1 MVRAAH
7 SLVNVRWEADVFT
20 TKERSSGWVRSE
32 VHWAPLRG
40 GRRDHLHCVHTTRRH
55 SERLL
60 HPWTLLGAE
69 LAGGRE
75 DTGLT
80 LADSSLQNFS
90 GQRMA
95 LMPTPS
101 LPPAAGT
108 SGLCC
113 RVAVELRRGEKT
125 QLLCPRGRHRVLPES
140 PGMG

>member
-1 MVRAAH
+1 M
-7 SLVNVRWEADVFT
+7 FT
-20 TKERSSGWVRSE
+20 MKERSSGWARSE

-101 LPPAAGT
+101 LLPAAGT

-113 RVAVELRRGEKT
+113 RVAVELRRAEKT